1 MKDTSQTR
9 ISALQPALLLLALL
23 ASPVAAE
30 VRYAT
35 FTSPALGREVSYAVD
50 LPPSYASGDR
60 RYPVLYALHGLFENH
75 TFWERRG
82 LAGALQALRDKG
94 EVPDFLVIALDG
106 GNSFFVNGPAGRFED
121 LVTSDVVAHVE
132 KTYRATPG
140 REGRALFGVS
150 MGGYAALRI
159 ALERP
164 ELFRAA
170 ATHSAM
176 LLEKIPTADQGARR
190 GQMAAFNAAFGDPI
204 DPALWSRADPLAW
217 AEKADPKA
225 VPGLYFDC
233 GSEDRYGLAEGN
245 QDLDRRLTAHGIAHT
260 FALHPGD
267 HGYAYVLTVLDRS
280 LKFVGAA
287 FGSAAPAGPA
297 RPRITL
303 QSAKVPSLIVSY
315 LSLPWGPNTFAT
327 MEKAGDTF
335 YNKRLWPFAQ
345 LTTETT
351 VSLEGTPIPPGRYA
365 LLFHPNGPTNQGMSL
380 EVRAVDADFLEPGN
394 AMAPAPEGKT
404 VLRVPA
410 RFETVADTAPALAIA
425 LDPGKGV
432 TSLTV
437 RYGDRRLVKE
447 LKN

>member
-1 MKDTSQTR
+1 MKNLSRTCVC
-9 ISALQPALLLLALL
+9 ALQPALVLAALL

-35 FTSPALGREVSYAVD
+35 FTSPALGKEVSYAVD

-60 RYPVLYALHGLFENH
+60 RYPVLYALHGLFESH
-75 TFWERRG
+75 SFWERRG

-94 EVPDFLVIALDG
+94 EVPDFLVVAIDG
-106 GNSFFVNGPAGRFED
+106 GNSFFVNGPLGRFED
-121 LVTSDVVAHVE
+121 LIASDVVAHVE
-132 KTYRATPG
+132 RTYRVVPG

-159 ALERP
+159 ALARP

-204 DPALWSRADPLAW
+204 DAGLWARADPLAW
-217 AEKADPKA
+217 AEKVDPTA
-225 VPGLYFDC
+225 ALGLYFDC

-245 QDLDRRLTAHGIAHT
+245 QELDRRLTARGVAHT
-260 FALHPGD
+260 FGLHPGD

-280 LKFVGAA
+280 LRFVGTA
-287 FGSAAPAGPA
+287 FGGSTSAAPA

-303 QSAKVPSLIVSY
+303 QSVTLPSLTVSY

-327 MEKAGDTF
+327 MEKAGETF
-335 YNKRLWPFAQ
+335 YNRRLWPFAQ
-345 LTTETT
+345 LTLETT

-380 EVRAVDADFLEPGN
+380 EVRQVAADFLEPGN

-404 VLRVPA
+404 MLRVPA
-410 RFETVADTAPALAIA
+410 RFETVAETAPALAIA
-425 LDPGKGV
+425 LTPGKGV